1 VSNLSEPPAPEEVTT
16 SERLQLTLFVSGASP
31 TSIRAVQRLRDLCDK
46 NCPAGYDLEIV
57 DIYQQPEKVASAG
70 VVAVPTLIKE
80 LPLPVRV
87 LVGGFT
93 DGPRV
98 LAALGLST
106 STTEP

>member
-1 VSNLSEPPAPEEVTT
+1 MSNLSESPAPEEVTS

-93 DGPRV
+93 DRPRV
-98 LAALGLST
+98 LAALGLSI